1 MKLILPYPVSANRY
15 WISFYAPK
23 AKRVFTGVTKEASA
37 FKEEC
42 GWRARAAG
50 CHEPF
55 GGIVELRVALIPKNK
70 VCMDL
75 DNALKVTIDAL
86 KGIVYAD
93 DAQVYRLVADRR
105 QPDEHGARLEI
116 EILPLVLDEPQAG
129 MFKDDLIG
137 LQPRP
142 RAKSKPPLERGD
154 VPF

>member
-1 MKLILPYPVSANRY
+1 MILVLPYPISANRY

-42 GWRARAAG
+42 GWRAKAAG
-50 CHEPF
+50 VRAPME
-55 GGIVELRVALIPKNK
+55 GTIELRIALIPKNR

-93 DAQVYRLVADRR
+93 DSQVYRIVAERKA
-105 QPDEHGARLEI
+105 PDQHGARLEI
-116 EILPLVLDEPQAG
+116 EIIELTIPAQ
-129 MFKDDLIG
+129 
-137 LQPRP
+137 QPELFVTP
-142 RAKSKPPLERGD
+142 RAPKVTKPRLEHGD